1 MMQTHLKEA
10 ISRVMETLFFLP
22 VEFPDVPE
30 TLWEWFS
37 GEEKVLEARIDFQG
51 SRSGRG
57 FLLVPV
63 QGLKE
68 MASNFLGLRD
78 AEVSEEQVQDT
89 LREAINMM
97 TGQMLS
103 LLDRGGGYALGI
115 PRFAGERNL
124 SDARTVKSPG
134 VLLFFETERNRLA
147 AGVIEPRSR
156 RNGP

>member
-1 MMQTHLKEA
+1 MIQTHLKEA
-10 ISRVMETLFFLP
+10 ISRVMETMFFLP
-22 VEFPDVPE
+22 VEFPDVPG

-37 GEEKVLEARIDFQG
+37 REGKVLEALIDFQG

-57 FLLVPV
+57 FLLVPR

-68 MASNFLGLRD
+68 MASNFLGLRE

-103 LLDRGGGYALGI
+103 LLDRGGGCALGI

-124 SDARTVKSPG
+124 SDARGEKSPG
-134 VLLFFETERNRLA
+134 VLLLFETQRNHLA
-147 AGVIEPRSR
+147 AGVIEP
-156 RNGP
+156 